1 MLKLL
6 WRNSLFLAL
15 ILTVKAIANQQQNSV
30 EEKENNACTKRN
42 ISKNN
47 QRKESNKTSLLIFL
61 YDEDLDN
68 KP

>member
-6 WRNSLFLAL
+6 WKNSLFLAL
-15 ILTVKAIANQQQNSV
+15 ILTVKAIANQQQHNV

-42 ISKNN
+42 IPKNN